1 MKKKINVAYL
11 IDTISCNTAGT
22 QKQLLQTILRLD
34 KTSFRPFLICLWNSP
49 WMANNKIPCET
60 FVLGYTGFLK
70 TRFPQ
75 VLKRLSRFLTERRI
89 DIIQTFFEDSIF
101 VAYLSCLLHRHKI
114 LLLSSRRDMGL
125 GNPQPWYHSLYGLIL
140 PLVNRRFSGII
151 ANCQKVKEYVVKR
164 EKVSHDKIK
173 VIYNGIDIPA
183 RTSVKP
189 EIFSRH
195 EDVVW
200 IGIVASLTPVKR
212 IDVFLKALGIL
223 KKEYESINFQA
234 IILGEGPE
242 RENLLKLCREL
253 GIENNTHFL
262 GTIKNVAGYL
272 KYIDIAVLCSDR
284 EGFSNA
290 ILEYMACSLPVVA
303 TAVGGNV
310 ELVDHTN
317 GKCVPAGDPEKLATA
332 LVELA
337 VDKDLRKRK
346 GKISLQKVQKNYS
359 WSKAMNELETY
370 YREICKY

>member
-1 MKKKINVAYL
+1 VKKINVAYL

-34 KTSFRPFLICLWNSP
+34 KTSFRPFLICLWGSP
-49 WMANNKIPCET
+49 WMDNNEIPCET

-75 VLKRLSRFLTERRI
+75 VLKKLSRFLTERRI

-114 LLLSSRRDMGL
+114 PLLSSRRDMGL
-125 GNPQPWYHSLYGLIL
+125 GNSQPWYHSLYGLVL
-140 PLVNRRFSGII
+140 PRVNRRFSGII
-151 ANCQKVKEYVVKR
+151 ANCQKVKEFVVKR

-195 EDVVW
+195 KDVVW

-223 KKEYESINFQA
+223 KKEYESINFQV
-234 IILGEGPE
+234 IVLGDGPE
-242 RENLLKLCREL
+242 RENLLNLCKQL
-253 GIENNTHFL
+253 GIEGSVHFL
-262 GTIKNVAGYL
+262 GVVKNVIDYL
-272 KYIDIAVLCSDR
+272 KHIDIAVLCSDR

-310 ELVDHTN
+310 ELVDDTN
-317 GKCVPAGDPEKLATA
+317 GKCVQPGDYEKLACVIA
-332 LVELA
+332 ELA
-337 VDKDLRKRK
+337 VNEKLRKEK
-346 GKISLQKVQKNYS
+346 GQNSFQKVKNTYS
-359 WSKAMNELETY
+359 WSMAMKEHENYYIDMLED
-370 YREICKY
+370 R